1 MNSYLISSIDLYDQ
15 ITHDFQESGG
25 IYKLFCLEN
34 RTMGKAIAIN
44 RLLAIDKEG
53 ILYIGSTNCFLNR
66 IIDLKKSLSPEHKT
80 LSHKCGRLY
89 KRNLAI
95 RNRFKFENL
104 CVILEHSE
112 EPDHLERAE
121 LKKYFRSFGEI
132 PPFNGQH

>member
-1 MNSYLISSIDLYDQ
+1 MNRFFISSVDIYDQ
-15 ITHDFQESGG
+15 IKSDFQESGG

-34 RTMGKAIAIN
+34 RTIGKAIAIN
-44 RLLAIDKEG
+44 RLLAIDKAG

-89 KRNLAI
+89 KQNLAI
-95 RNRFKFENL
+95 RNRFKAENL

-112 EPDHLERAE
+112 ESDSLERME
-121 LKKYFRSFGEI
+121 LEKYFQLVGEI
-132 PPFNGQH
+132 PPFNGQY